1 MTYKDFSVDEEQGA
15 RQTVRWRVATGPG
28 VPERTNGQT
37 EGTSHR
43 APGHRQ
49 TPAPN
54 DKRRECIQSQA
65 RCLDHTSKERE
76 TDALHKL
83 EEMSQAPRRK
93 ECFHPECPQY
103 CAHLDKV
110 AAEFKQR
117 SGELDVM
124 DHVAP
129 FVSNPFRPL
138 DVKQVAAKLQYFLF
152 QLGVGM
158 DWFAKGGF
166 EKDKEL

>member
-1 MTYKDFSVDEEQGA
+1 NPEPHQYTNHRKIKENYPPKSAVPEKKVDELK
-15 RQTVRWRVATGPG
+15 
-28 VPERTNGQT
+28 
-37 EGTSHR
+37 S
-43 APGHRQ
+43 
-49 TPAPN
+49 
-54 DKRRECIQSQA
+54 
-65 RCLDHTSKERE
+65 ERE

-83 EEMSQAPRRK
+83 EEMSQAPRRE

-138 DVKQVAAKLQYFLF
+138 DVKQMKVSLCLQQEMDQLTLQYKSSVMTMKL
-152 QLGVGM
+152 
-158 DWFAKGGF
+158 
-166 EKDKEL
+166 